1 MCPFFLHI
9 IIFMRNLKKSLPY
22 LLVALVLTMTSCE
35 EKKNGGMSGETYL
48 EEYEQTPTWEELLAD
63 SIVEKEHVG
72 KECAV
77 ICNNL
82 DIATDRLTH
91 VLSPEGLISAKKQY
105 ILATTNL
112 SNDMQ
117 GLSGQEKSLV
127 QTYKATA
134 DKAYRQACQEYE
146 VPADGVIA
154 NLKDLIRDID
164 KVNTK
169 QEMSRYEECRLGVLR
184 NLDNVY
190 LCVEQN
196 SKSIP
201 EVKRLA
207 QTLKSKYESK
217 QHELGIK

>member
-1 MCPFFLHI
+1 M
-9 IIFMRNLKKSLPY
+9 KKSLPY
-22 LLVALVLTMTSCE
+22 LLAILVLTMTSCD
-35 EKKNGGMSGETYL
+35 EKKNNGGMSGDTYL

-72 KECAV
+72 KECGV

>member
-1 MCPFFLHI
+1 
-9 IIFMRNLKKSLPY
+9 MRNMKKSLPY

-35 EKKNGGMSGETYL
+35 EKKNGGMSDETYL

-169 QEMSRYEECRLGVLR
+169 QEMSRYEDCRLGVLR

>member
-1 MCPFFLHI
+1 MKYWKI
-9 IIFMRNLKKSLPY
+9 SLIG
-22 LLVALVLTMTSCE
+22 LLVAGMMVSCDD
-35 EKKNGGMSGETYL
+35 KKNGGLNGETYL
-48 EEYEQTPTWEELLAD
+48 EEYEKTPSWEELLAD

>member
-1 MCPFFLHI
+1 MQN
-9 IIFMRNLKKSLPY
+9 MKKSLPY
-22 LLVALVLTMTSCE
+22 LLVILMLTMTSCE
-35 EKKNGGMSGETYL
+35 EKKNNGSMSGDTYL

-91 VLSPEGLISAKKQY
+91 VLSPEGLITAKKQY

-112 SNDMQ
+112 SADMQ
-117 GLSGQEKSLV
+117 GLTAQEKALV
-127 QTYKATA
+127 KTYKATA
-134 DKAYRQACQEYE
+134 DKAYREACQEYE
-146 VPADGVIA
+146 VPANGVIA
-154 NLKDLIRDID
+154 NLNDMIRGID
-164 KVNTK
+164 KVQTK
-169 QEMSRYEECRLGVLR
+169 QDMSRFEDCRLGVLR
-184 NLDNVY
+184 NLDHVY

>member
-1 MCPFFLHI
+1 
-9 IIFMRNLKKSLPY
+9 MRNLKKSLPY

-72 KECAV
+72 KECGV

-207 QTLKSKYESK
+207 QALKSKYESK

>member
-1 MCPFFLHI
+1 
-9 IIFMRNLKKSLPY
+9 MRNMKKSLPY

-35 EKKNGGMSGETYL
+35 EKQNGGMSGETYL

>member
-1 MCPFFLHI
+1 
-9 IIFMRNLKKSLPY
+9 MRNLKKTLPY
-22 LLVALVLTMTSCE
+22 LFVVLMLAMTSCE
-35 EKKNGGMSGETYL
+35 EKKNGGTSGETYL
-48 EEYEQTPTWEELLAD
+48 EEYEQTPSWEELLAD

-72 KECAV
+72 KDCAV

-91 VLSPEGLISAKKQY
+91 VLSPEGLITAKKKY

-112 SNDMQ
+112 NDDMK
-117 GLSGQEKSLV
+117 GLSAQEKSLV
-127 QTYKATA
+127 QGYKAEA
-134 DKAYRQACQEYE
+134 DKAYLKACQEYE
-146 VPADGVIA
+146 VPASGVIA
-154 NLKDLIRDID
+154 NLNDMLKGID
-164 KVNTK
+164 KVKTT
-169 QEMSRYEECRLGVLR
+169 QDMYRFEESRLGVLR
-184 NLDNVY
+184 NLENVH

>member
-1 MCPFFLHI
+1 
-9 IIFMRNLKKSLPY
+9 MRNLKKSLPY
-22 LLVALVLTMTSCE
+22 LLVALVLTMPSCE

>member
-1 MCPFFLHI
+1 
-9 IIFMRNLKKSLPY
+9 MRNMKKSLPY

-63 SIVEKEHVG
+63 SIVEKEH
-72 KECAV
+72 
-77 ICNNL
+77 
-82 DIATDRLTH
+82 RLTH

-127 QTYKATA
+127 QTYKATT